1 MSKDSLGGSMKVFVP
16 FNEALVERVGLNI
29 GDLVPFQL
37 EYECLRLEDQNDIS
51 EVFSIV
57 EQSPSLTAGLHS

>member
-1 MSKDSLGGSMKVFVP
+1 MKVFVH
-16 FNEALVERVGLNI
+16 FNEALVERLGLNI